1 MFCATILGISATIF
15 FIDQGPMLLEDN
27 GSVRAQAIYNIVH
40 MLVSAGAVLVAIGI
54 SLGVT
59 FSAITSQKQ
68 RSNFTYEEE

>member
-1 MFCATILGISATIF
+1 
-15 FIDQGPMLLEDN
+15 
-27 GSVRAQAIYNIVH
+27 